1 MANNLKTSVT
11 ARNAALNAIAPLA
24 NTGFIRI
31 YDGTQ
36 AATPETALGAQVLL
50 AELTFG
56 ATAFG
61 TAASGVITA
70 NAITSDTSIN
80 ATGTASWYRA
90 LKSDGTT
97 VLWDGTVGT
106 ATSDMI
112 LNSVSLVAGAQLDI
126 TSLTYTLPQ

>member
-126 TSLTYTLPQ
+126 TSLTYTLPT

>member
-1 MANNLKTSVT
+1 MANNLKTAIT
-11 ARNAALNAIAPLA
+11 ARNAALDAIAPLA
-24 NTGFIRI
+24 NTGYIRI

-50 AELTFG
+50 AELRFG

-61 TAASGVITA
+61 ASASGVITA

-90 LKSDGTT
+90 LKTDGTT
-97 VLWDGTVGT
+97 VLWDGSVGT